1 MLVCLF
7 PTDALAAQ
15 ANANFELL
23 QVNCIIPTPV
33 GANYRSLRLWSAA
46 PLLLAALG
54 GTLYFVCS
62 RCNAPSVLSR
72 LFGRNIEKQRL
83 QDAVINLTIGLV
95 MFACATDLA
104 ILMPAVP
111 ASFGAC
117 ACR

>member
-54 GTLYFVCS
+54 GVLYLVSS
-62 RCNAPSVLSR
+62 RCAPSVLSR
-72 LFGRNIEKQRL
+72 LFGRNIDKQRL

-95 MFACATDLA
+95 MFACAADLA
-104 ILMPAVP
+104 ISLAAPA
-111 ASFGAC
+111 C
-117 ACR
+117 C